1 MYRNL
6 NHSDPYEHIWERQFD
21 TVLEQ
26 LVTIELFGQP
36 YTFKSESD
44 SGKAERVA
52 ETLTRAVTKIE
63 ERQSGHKG
71 HMANLTK
78 MILAALDIANENHAL
93 ALKHSELQKSLSE
106 CSNRLNRLLDDGL
119 S

>member
-1 MYRNL
+1 M
-6 NHSDPYEHIWERQFD
+6 
-21 TVLEQ
+21 EQ

-36 YTFKSESD
+36 YTFKSESEHD
-44 SGKAERVA
+44 KAGRVA
-52 ETLTRAVTKIE
+52 DTLLNAISKIE
-63 ERQSGHKG
+63 ERQAEQKG

-78 MILAALDIANENHAL
+78 MILAALDIADEKHEL

-106 CSNRLNRLLDDGL
+106 CSKRLNRLLDDGL